1 MKYTVTAVQLALR
14 SSFVAGQGFD
24 PARFAANFD
33 HTEALLRRLAGET
46 GSQLYLLPEFSFQGW
61 AMGVPLEHWNAA
73 AVRIPGP
80 ETDRIGRLARELG
93 AYVAGTLFESIPEF
107 PGRHFLTGFVIA
119 PSGELVLRYR
129 KLYAFSAKTRPGDV
143 YERWIGL
150 FGRESLFPV
159 VDTPLGRLGMMI
171 AWDAQFPEVARAL
184 ALRGADVILHPLGSG
199 RVAADHG
206 AGFTHLR
213 EVRAHEN
220 VCYLVSANMGP
231 LDSAGPEMQ
240 GRWPS
245 QVIDPEGRVLAAT
258 TVDGE
263 SHATATIDLELLR
276 AQRNKP
282 VRNWLAQL
290 QSQLHAPDYAA
301 AQLWPLSHWEQKPL
315 VDAREQLELEA
326 QIVRTLAAGPAIRD
340 EPTRR

>member
-1 MKYTVTAVQLALR
+1 VI
-14 SSFVAGQGFD
+14 S
-24 PARFAANFD
+24 PA
-33 HTEALLRRLAGET
+33 
-46 GSQLYLLPEFSFQGW
+46 
-61 AMGVPLEHWNAA
+61 
-73 AVRIPGP
+73 
-80 ETDRIGRLARELG
+80 
-93 AYVAGTLFESIPEF
+93 
-107 PGRHFLTGFVIA
+107 
-119 PSGELVLRYR
+119 GELVLRYR

-143 YERWIGL
+143 YERWIEL

-184 ALRGADVILHPLGSG
+184 AMRGADVILHPLGSAF
-199 RVAADHG
+199 AATDAG
-206 AGFTHLR
+206 SGFTHLR

-220 VCYLVSANMGP
+220 ACYLVSANMGP
-231 LDSAGPEMQ
+231 LDSTGPEMQ

-258 TVDGE
+258 TVDAE

-276 AQRNKP
+276 AQRAKP

-301 AQLWPLSHWEQKPL
+301 ASLWPLSHWEQRPL
-315 VDAREQLELEA
+315 ADAREQLELES
-326 QIVRTLAAGPAIRD
+326 QIVRRLADSPAIHR
-340 EPTRR
+340 

>member
-1 MKYTVTAVQLALR
+1 MKYPVTAVQLALN

-46 GSQLYLLPEFSFQGW
+46 GSRLFLLPEFSFQGW
-61 AMGVPLEHWNAA
+61 AMGVPLADWNAA
-73 AVRIPGP
+73 AVRMPGP

-93 AYVAGTLFESIPEF
+93 AYVAGTLFEAIPEF

-119 PSGELVLRYR
+119 PDGEIVLRYR

-143 YERWIGL
+143 YERWIDL
-150 FGRESLFPV
+150 FGRDSLFPV
-159 VDTPLGRLGMMI
+159 VETPLGRLGMMI

-184 ALRGADVILHPLGSG
+184 AMRGADVILHPLGSAFG
-199 RVAADHG
+199 TADRG
-206 AGFTHLR
+206 SGFTHLR

-231 LDSAGPEMQ
+231 LDSTGPEAQ

-245 QVIDPEGRVLAAT
+245 QVIDFEGRVLAAT
-258 TVDGE
+258 DVDGE
-263 SHATATIDLELLR
+263 SHATATLDLDALR
-276 AQRNKP
+276 AQRAKP

-301 AQLWPLSHWEQKPL
+301 ARLWPLSHWEHRPL
-315 VDAREQLELEA
+315 ADGREQVELES
-326 QIVRTLAAGPAIRD
+326 QIVRRLTTAPAIPP
-340 EPTRR
+340 EK